1 MAAGTGATASG
12 ANSTATGVNAT
23 ASGADST
30 ALGHSASAT
39 GDRSIALG
47 KDANASGDR
56 SMAAGTG
63 ATASGMNATA
73 TGTNAAATGDRSTA
87 IGAGAAANGANS
99 VALGNGSIAD
109 RDNTVSIGTPDHE
122 RKIANLADGVLP
134 TDAVNVRQLNAV
146 ARRAYSGV
154 AAATALTM
162 IPDVDPGKTI
172 AVGMGF
178 GSYLGYQAGAFGASV
193 RIRENLK
200 VKIGAGL
207 SSAATTWGAGAS
219 YSW

>member
-12 ANSTATGVNAT
+12 ANSTATGVNA
-23 ASGADST
+23 
-30 ALGHSASAT
+30 SAT
-39 GDRSIALG
+39 GNQSIALG
-47 KDANASGDR
+47 NGANASGNQ

-63 ATASGMNATA
+63 ATASGINATA
-73 TGTNAAATGDRSTA
+73 TGANAAAIGDRSTA

-122 RKIANLADGVLP
+122 RQITNLADGVLP

-200 VKIGAGL
+200 MKIGAGW

>member
-1 MAAGTGATASG
+1 MGVGALASAEG
-12 ANSTATGVNAT
+12 SLATGVAAAATGNASVAT
-23 ASGADST
+23 GLQAQAGGARSVAVGAGAVASGDGSVT
-30 ALGHSASAT
+30 LGSGASAT
-39 GDRSIALG
+39 GAQSAALG
-47 KDANASGDR
+47 SG
-56 SMAAGTG
+56 AI
-63 ATASGMNATA
+63 A
-73 TGTNAAATGDRSTA
+73 TGT
-87 IGAGAAANGANS
+87 NS
-99 VALGNGSIAD
+99 VALGTGSVAD
-109 RDNTVSIGTPDHE
+109 RDNTVSIGTPGNE
-122 RKIANLADGVLP
+122 RKVTNLSDGVLP
-134 TDAVNVRQLNAV
+134 FDAVNLRQLNAV

-193 RIRENLK
+193 RLGENLK
-200 VKIGAGL
+200 MKVGAGF